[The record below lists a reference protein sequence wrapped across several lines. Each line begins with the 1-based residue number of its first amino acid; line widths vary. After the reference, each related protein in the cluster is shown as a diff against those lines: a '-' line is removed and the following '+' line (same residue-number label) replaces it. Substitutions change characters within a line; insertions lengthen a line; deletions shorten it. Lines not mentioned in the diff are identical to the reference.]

1 LAKGKRKKG
10 TPLVQRL
17 LLAGAGMVL
26 ALCVASVTYGFFLR
40 HSGSGTDTQAF
51 RIEVLNGT
59 GQIGLAKKAA
69 RSLTKRGI
77 DVLKVGNAD
86 DDEYEES
93 ILIGRRE
100 NAQVVVLGNLLNCDN
115 VIVQLR
121 AKAIVD
127 ATLILGEDYKKLK
140 LGFDKDLDLP

>member
-1 LAKGKRKKG
+1 MAKGKRKKG
-10 TPLVQRL
+10 TPLLQRL
-17 LLAGAGMVL
+17 LLAGAGMML

-40 HSGSGTDTQAF
+40 HSGSGAGTQAF

-59 GQIGLAKKAA
+59 DQIGLAKKAA

-86 DDEYEES
+86 DSEYEES

-100 NAQVVVLGNLLNCDN
+100 NSQVVVLGKLLNCDN
-115 VIVQLR
+115 IIVQLR
-121 AKAIVD
+121 EKAIVD
-127 ATLILGEDYKKLK
+127 ATLILGMDYKKLK
-140 LGFDKDLDLP
+140 LGFNRDFDLP